1 MSLEGKQY
9 FGINFKIGVLQ
20 QLKEIASG
28 SGSGTH
34 VTDLI
39 RQSVD
44 EFLERKAAEK
54 DCK

>member
-20 QLKEIASG
+20 QLREIA

-54 DCK
+54 DCE